1 MEAEMLLI
9 NETADRTIETPNAV
23 MTRLAAPSVG
33 SVALS
38 TWRVRMASA
47 ITGPIHIIDQ
57 EQVWTVLS
65 GALDVTVDDE
75 KATVEAGQTLVL
87 PAGAVRQI
95 RTGARAAEALVSMPA
110 KGQVTLPGSDEWKP
124 LPWAV

>member
-1 MEAEMLLI
+1 MIVI

-38 TWRVRMASA
+38 TWRVRMSA
-47 ITGPIHIIDQ
+47 AVTGPLHVIDQ

-65 GALDVTVDDE
+65 GSFEVTAE
-75 KATVEAGQTLVL
+75 GEEATVEAGQTLVL
-87 PAGAVRQI
+87 PAGAARRI
-95 RTGARAAEALVSMPA
+95 RTGAEAAEVLVSMPA
-110 KGQVTLPGSDEWKP
+110 KGQVAAPDSDDWKP
-124 LPWAV
+124 LPWAQ